1 MPGGRRGGGGRPGS
15 GSSSNGGGSGYSWV
29 EKKSKKSEKSVGKGQ
44 CAPCTSSNA
53 APKPAMAWQARSG
66 NGSLHPPGNG
76 RVQHSDHRPAARGSP
91 RSLPQN
97 KHTETKL
104 QAPCPVV
111 TAPLAN
117 GLQWVPKSRSS
128 GSESNMDDAPTSGSD
143 PEMDNGA
150 THPVVTATLANGLQ
164 WVPRS
169 RSSDSQS
176 NKDDAPTASSDPETD
191 NVAPHPVVSAP
202 VANGLQWVPRSHSSG
217 SEMDN
222 GEDYDSY
229 DDDSDDDMVDDT
241 SGDFDSKA
249 SEKNF
254 ETRKRHKL
262 LKSIF
267 ELLEK
272 LSVEQINEK
281 TRQWHC
287 PACKNVRGGVT
298 WYKGLQPLMNH
309 ARTKG
314 SKRVKLHRELAALL
328 EEELYRTG
336 ISMASSG
343 EFFGIWKGLREN
355 TDRPI
360 VWPPVVIIMNTRL
373 EQDKDGKWKGM
384 GNKELLSYF
393 SKYHVKEACHAYG
406 PDGHSGMSA
415 LIFEGSAVAYKE
427 AERLHNHFV
436 DQRTD
441 KYAWLNHRIV
451 IPGGKR
457 QLYGFLAEKEDL
469 EAFNRHH
476 GKDYLKYEMKS
487 YNEMVVTQLKQMS
500 EDNQQLNYV
509 KNEMVKTERHSKE
522 VEEALGVET
531 QKLQG
536 AIEDNIILKR
546 KTKEMLS
553 ECVEQMEF
561 NAKFYHEQ
569 IERLRKDT
577 EEKENEFERLL
588 QEELA
593 RAIECD
599 VDSETTENCKLREE
613 QIQRII
619 DCQVKDAEEFDAE
632 QDELIK
638 THEEKKANVKMEYMA
653 KDVELEEELYAALTS
668 LMEKHKPD
676 IFQPSSP

>member
-1 MPGGRRGGGGRPGS
+1 
-15 GSSSNGGGSGYSWV
+15 
-29 EKKSKKSEKSVGKGQ
+29 
-44 CAPCTSSNA
+44 
-53 APKPAMAWQARSG
+53 
-66 NGSLHPPGNG
+66 
-76 RVQHSDHRPAARGSP
+76 
-91 RSLPQN
+91 
-97 KHTETKL
+97 
-104 QAPCPVV
+104 
-111 TAPLAN
+111 
-117 GLQWVPKSRSS
+117 
-128 GSESNMDDAPTSGSD
+128 
-143 PEMDNGA
+143 
-150 THPVVTATLANGLQ
+150 
-164 WVPRS
+164 
-169 RSSDSQS
+169 
-176 NKDDAPTASSDPETD
+176 
-191 NVAPHPVVSAP
+191 
-202 VANGLQWVPRSHSSG
+202 
-217 SEMDN
+217 
-222 GEDYDSY
+222 
-229 DDDSDDDMVDDT
+229 
-241 SGDFDSKA
+241 
-249 SEKNF
+249 
-254 ETRKRHKL
+254 
-262 LKSIF
+262 
-267 ELLEK
+267 
-272 LSVEQINEK
+272 
-281 TRQWHC
+281 
-287 PACKNVRGGVT
+287 
-298 WYKGLQPLMNH
+298 
-309 ARTKG
+309 
-314 SKRVKLHRELAALL
+314 
-328 EEELYRTG
+328 
-336 ISMASSG
+336 MASSG

>member
-1 MPGGRRGGGGRPGS
+1 MSGGRRGGGPPGS
-15 GSSSNGGGSGYSWV
+15 GSINGNCSGSGYSWV
-29 EKKSKKSEKSVGKGQ
+29 EKKSKKSEKTVGKGQ
-44 CAPCTSSNA
+44 CKPCTSSNA
-53 APKPAMAWQARSG
+53 VPKPATVWQARSG
-66 NGSLHPPGNG
+66 HGSLHPPGNG
-76 RVQHSDHRPAARGSP
+76 QVQHSDHRPAASGSP

-97 KHTETKL
+97 KHKETKL
-104 QAPCPVV
+104 QAPRPVV

-128 GSESNMDDAPTSGSD
+128 GSESNKDDAPTSGSD

-150 THPVVTATLANGLQ
+150 PRPVVTATLANGLQ

-169 RSSDSQS
+169 RSSDSEN
-176 NKDDAPTASSDPETD
+176 NKDDAPTSGSDPETD
-191 NVAPHPVVSAP
+191 NGAPHPVVTAP
-202 VANGLQWVPRSHSSG
+202 LAKGLQWVPRSHSSG
-217 SEMDN
+217 SENNKDDAPTSGSDPEMDN

-249 SEKNF
+249 AEKKI

-328 EEELYRTG
+328 EEELYRRG
-336 ISMASSG
+336 VSMAPSG
-343 EFFGIWKGLREN
+343 EFFGVWKGFQEN

-360 VWPPVVIIMNTRL
+360 VWPPVVIVMNTRL

-384 GNKELLSYF
+384 GNQELLSYF
-393 SKYHVKEACHAYG
+393 SKYHVKESCHAYG

-441 KYAWLNHRIV
+441 RYAWLNHRII

-476 GKDYLKYEMKS
+476 
-487 YNEMVVTQLKQMS
+487 
-500 EDNQQLNYV
+500 
-509 KNEMVKTERHSKE
+509 ERHSKE

-536 AIEDNIILKR
+536 AIEDNIILRR
-546 KTKEMLS
+546 KTMEMLL
-553 ECVEQMEF
+553 ECEEQMEF
-561 NAKFYHEQ
+561 NTKFYHEE
-569 IERLRKDT
+569 IESLRKDT
-577 EEKENEFERLL
+577 EEKESEFERLL

-599 VDSETTENCKLREE
+599 VDSETSETTENCRLREE
-613 QIQRII
+613 RIQRII
-619 DCQVKDAEEFDAE
+619 DCQVKDVEEFDAE

-638 THEEKKANVKMEYMA
+638 AHEEKKAKVKMEYMT
-653 KDVELEEELYAALTS
+653 KDVGLEEELFAALTS

-676 IFQPSSP
+676 IFQPSSS

>member
-1 MPGGRRGGGGRPGS
+1 MSVTLGLPARAPRVSDKGTPGRSAGKDEGRRRGKGRSLRPPSGSVHCGHHSTPLLLLLSSPLTETLEMSGGRRGDGPPGFGSNSNGS
-15 GSSSNGGGSGYSWV
+15 GCGWV

-44 CAPCTSSNA
+44 WAPRTSSNA
-53 APKPAMAWQARSG
+53 APTPTMAWQVWSG
-66 NGSLHPPGNG
+66 NGSLRPPGNG
-76 RVQHSDHRPAARGSP
+76 SVQHSNHRPAARVSP
-91 RSLPQN
+91 RPLPQN
-97 KHTETKL
+97 KHTQTKL
-104 QAPCPVV
+104 QAPRPVV
-111 TAPLAN
+111 TAPPA
-117 GLQWVPKSRSS
+117 
-128 GSESNMDDAPTSGSD
+128 
-143 PEMDNGA
+143 
-150 THPVVTATLANGLQ
+150 HGLQ

-169 RSSDSQS
+169 RTSGSES
-176 NKDDAPTASSDPETD
+176 NKDNAPTSVCDPETD
-191 NVAPHPVVSAP
+191 N
-202 VANGLQWVPRSHSSG
+202 
-217 SEMDN
+217 
-222 GEDYDSY
+222 GEDDDAY
-229 DDDSDDDMVDDT
+229 DDASDDDMVDDT

-249 SEKNF
+249 AEKNF
-254 ETRKRHKL
+254 ETGKRHKL

-281 TRQWHC
+281 TRPWHC
-287 PACKNVRGGVT
+287 PACKDVCGGVA

-328 EEELYRTG
+328 EDELYRRG
-336 ISMASSG
+336 VSMAPSG

-355 TDRPI
+355 TDRQI
-360 VWPPVVIIMNTRL
+360 VWPPVVIVMNTRL
-373 EQDKDGKWKGM
+373 EQDEDGKWKGM
-384 GNKELLSYF
+384 GNQELLGYF

-406 PDGHSGMSA
+406 PDGHSGMSV

-427 AERLHNHFV
+427 AERLHNHSV

-441 KYAWLNHRIV
+441 RAAWLNRRFV
-451 IPGGKR
+451 PGGKR
-457 QLYGFLAEKEDL
+457 QLYGFLAEKEDM

-509 KNEMVKTERHSKE
+509 KNEVVKTERRSKE
-522 VEEALGVET
+522 VEETLGVET
-531 QKLQG
+531 QKLQE

-546 KTKEMLS
+546 KTKEMLL
-553 ECVEQMEF
+553 ECKEQMKFHE
-561 NAKFYHEQ
+561 KFYLEQ

-577 EEKENEFERLL
+577 EEKESEFGRLL
-588 QEELA
+588 QEEQA
-593 RAIECD
+593 KAIERD
-599 VDSETTENCKLREE
+599 VISETTENCRLSEE

-619 DCQVKDAEEFDAE
+619 DCQVKDVEEFGAE

-638 THEEKKANVKMEYMA
+638 AHEEKRAKVKMEYMV

-676 IFQPSSP
+676 IFQPSSS

>member
-1 MPGGRRGGGGRPGS
+1 MPGDRRGGGGGGRPGS

-29 EKKSKKSEKSVGKGQ
+29 QKKSKKSEKSVGKGQ
-44 CAPCTSSNA
+44 CTPCTSSNA
-53 APKPAMAWQARSG
+53 APKPATAWQARSG
-66 NGSLHPPGNG
+66 NGSLHPPENG

-104 QAPCPVV
+104 QAPCPVM

-128 GSESNMDDAPTSGSD
+128 SSERDDAPTSGSD
-143 PEMDNGA
+143 P
-150 THPVVTATLANGLQ
+150 
-164 WVPRS
+164 
-169 RSSDSQS
+169 
-176 NKDDAPTASSDPETD
+176 
-191 NVAPHPVVSAP
+191 
-202 VANGLQWVPRSHSSG
+202 
-217 SEMDN
+217 EMDN

-249 SEKNF
+249 AEKNF

-336 ISMASSG
+336 VSMAPSG

-384 GNKELLSYF
+384 GNQELLSYF

-436 DQRTD
+436 DQRTER
-441 KYAWLNHRIV
+441 YAWLNHRIV

-476 GKDYLKYEMKS
+476 GTDYLKYEMKS
-487 YNEMVVTQLKQMS
+487 YNDMVVTQLKQMS

-599 VDSETTENCKLREE
+599 VDSETTENCSLREE

-638 THEEKKANVKMEYMA
+638 AHEEKKANVKMEYMA